1 MARKNKDTL
10 KTYFQTGDYPTEQ
23 QFSDAIDSSL
33 GVLDSTDALPA
44 ASAENFGAEYKIGN
58 VYYKCTQTGGVYS
71 WTATGTA
78 VQTNQYSDLEGKPSI
93 GGVRIAGDID
103 DVDTLGA
110 LSKDTG
116 VYEDAGSEISGD
128 AVVYINQGDN
138 WVKTTLETL
147 VQALGLTT
155 SEALDGF
162 KEEVLAE
169 ADSLVES
176 ALDSKMDKNLEGVEE
191 VSYLGDEG
199 FVPVVVD
206 GELVKMTV
214 MNMADYM
221 SVKKESAKSSMGTG
235 VASQR
240 KYIALEGEQDGSNV
254 DYITETG
261 FVLGTTALYLNG
273 QLMTNGY
280 DYTEISSYQIKMLS
294 HIPLSTD
301 ILILMAIPL
310 AE

>member
-1 MARKNKDTL
+1 MARKDKDTL

-78 VQTNQYSDLEGKPSI
+78 VPSNRYSDLEGKPSI
-93 GGVRIAGDID
+93 GGVRITGNIA

-128 AVVYINQGDN
+128 AVVYINQRDT
-138 WVKTTLETL
+138 WVKTTLATL
-147 VQALGLTT
+147 VEALGLTT

-169 ADSLVES
+169 ADSRVES
-176 ALDSKMDKNLEGVEE
+176 ALDSKMDKDLGNITFVTAVGEE
-191 VSYLGDEG
+191 AYL
-199 FVPVVVD
+199 PVVTDNGLRKVKVESLANNVAVRNVSIDSLAKAVD
-206 GELVKMTV
+206 DQLTEI
-214 MNMADYM
+214 
-221 SVKKESAKSSMGTG
+221 E
-235 VASQR
+235 
-240 KYIALEGEQDGSNV
+240 LEGEQDGENRNFSPSSP
-254 DYITETG
+254 
-261 FVLGTTALYLNG
+261 FVAGTSHLFLNG
-273 QLMTNGY
+273 QRLVAGVDYSENGGRSITLLNQAPEAS
-280 DYTEISSYQIKMLS
+280 DNLTFIAVKK
-294 HIPLSTD
+294 
-301 ILILMAIPL
+301 
-310 AE
+310 